1 MTYALEEYD
10 GKTSIDSRV
19 ITNLRS
25 SSDIDALSKKLYR
38 KVGMN

>member
-1 MTYALEEYD
+1 MSYALEEYD

-19 ITNLRS
+19 ITNQRA
-25 SSDIDALSKKLYR
+25 SSDIDALSKNFYR